1 MSARTRLAV
10 LQIGL
15 LVAVCLF
22 LFFFAIS
29 AFGLVGA
36 DEPRYA
42 QIAREM
48 FARHDWIVPTLNGA
62 PWLEKPVL
70 LYWKIIGSYTLFGV
84 HDWAARVPS
93 AGFAAAL
100 VLAVFFFMRR
110 FRPGSELDAAL
121 ITASMAAVI
130 GFARGASTDMP
141 LSALFSVAL
150 LAWWAWHETGKKLW
164 LAAFYALLAFGVLD
178 KGPVAPALAVLIVA
192 AYSWVRRD
200 GKIFWRSL
208 WMQGF
213 ALFFVIAL
221 PWFLAMQMKVPQFF
235 HVFFVEHNLERF
247 GTNLYQHSQ
256 PFWYY
261 IPVFLLG
268 TLPWTVFTI
277 PALVDAARSAWKR
290 LRRSEAEGAVIES
303 TVTESAPSTA
313 PPVVAASS
321 DLPVFLFLWIV
332 VPIVFFSI
340 SRSKLPGYIL
350 PAIPPAAMLTAEYLH
365 RRGVVPRLQ
374 LALHSLLCGAIMAAA
389 LIAPWIMLHA
399 AVPGKTRTIVA
410 VFSGLIA
417 ILVLV
422 VVRRGGLPTLHFVTL
437 VPLVLGLVF
446 LLRFAAIPEN
456 DPYPIHGSILDIT
469 QSARPVDMELRRL
482 GVKEDTPV
490 AVFNVRRDV
499 AYGLNFYRNAS
510 VRNYDNEATRDLP
523 SGIPGGE
530 HVVIAKEG
538 SAGAVQAAVGSRQ
551 VTRLGDFPPQHL
563 EFLLVS
569 NPK

>member
-22 LFFFAIS
+22 MFFFAIS
-29 AFGLVGA
+29 ALGLVGA

-70 LYWKIIGSYTLFGV
+70 LYWKIIGSYTIFGV

-93 AGFAAAL
+93 ASFATVL

-121 ITASMAAVI
+121 ITTSMAAVI

-141 LSALFSVAL
+141 LSASFSVAL
-150 LAWWAWHETGKKLW
+150 LAWWAWHETDKKLW
-164 LAAFYALLAFGVLD
+164 LGAFYVLLAVGALA
-178 KGPVAPALAVLIVA
+178 KGPVAPALAVLVVA
-192 AYSWVRRD
+192 AYSSVRRD
-200 GKIFWRSL
+200 GSIFWRSL
-208 WMQGF
+208 WIPGF
-213 ALFFVIAL
+213 ALFFVIVL
-221 PWFLAMQMKVPQFF
+221 PWFLAMQVKVPQFF

-247 GTNLYQHSQ
+247 GTNLYRHSQ

-261 IPVFLLG
+261 IPVFLLC
-268 TLPWTVFTI
+268 TLPWTTFTI
-277 PALVDAARSAWKR
+277 PALVDAARAAWKK
-290 LRRSEAEGAVIES
+290 LRSSEAE
-303 TVTESAPSTA
+303 VTAAEVAPSTGPA
-313 PPVVAASS
+313 VVAD

-350 PAIPPAAMLTAEYLH
+350 PAIPPAALLTADFLH
-365 RRGVVPRLQ
+365 RRRVVPRLQ
-374 LALHSLLCGAIMAAA
+374 LALHSLLCGAVMAGA
-389 LIAPWIMLHA
+389 LMAPWMMLHA
-399 AVPGKTRTIVA
+399 VVPGKTRAIVA

-422 VVRRGGLPTLHFVTL
+422 VVRRGGLPTLHFATL

-456 DPYPIHGSILDIT
+456 DAYPIHGLILDIT
-469 QSARPVDMELRRL
+469 QSARPVDLELRRL

-499 AYGLNFYRNAS
+499 AYGLDFYRNAP
-510 VRNYDNEATRDLP
+510 VTNYENEATRDLP
-523 SGIPGGE
+523 SGIPERE
-530 HVVIAKEG
+530 HVVIAKAG

-563 EFLLVS
+563 EFFLVS